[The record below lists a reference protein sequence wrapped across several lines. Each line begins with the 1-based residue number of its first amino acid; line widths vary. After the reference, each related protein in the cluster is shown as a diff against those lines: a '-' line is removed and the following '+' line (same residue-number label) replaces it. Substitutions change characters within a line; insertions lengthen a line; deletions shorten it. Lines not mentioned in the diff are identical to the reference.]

1 MRRKRTYDA
10 GADKILQDFGTLPC
24 GRRVRHMETSAGI
37 VLDIR
42 QYISSETF
50 EGFTQKGVRLSMSG
64 LAQLRGILDEI
75 LEGEATS
82 PQIDA
87 EPVAPPETPE
97 PVPVQATL
105 LPEPA
110 TEPEQEPRT
119 VTRYRVIDRT
129 PAGYGPEPEPAPAPA
144 PRPKG
149 KALTPAEYAA
159 RLLGK

>member
-1 MRRKRTYDA
+1 MRRKRTYNA
-10 GADKILQDFGTLPC
+10 GADTILKDYGALPC
-24 GRRVRHMETSAGI
+24 GRRVRHMRTAAGV

-42 QYISSETF
+42 QYISSDTF
-50 EGFTQKGVRLSMSG
+50 EGFTQKGVRLSLAG

-75 LEGEATS
+75 LDGAPTS

-87 EPVAPPETPE
+87 EPVTQPETPE
-97 PVPVQATL
+97 PVQATL
-105 LPEPA
+105 PLSA
-110 TEPEQEPRT
+110 SEPEKESRT

-129 PAGYGPEPEPAPAPA
+129 PDGYGPEPTPAPQPV
-144 PRPKG
+144 K